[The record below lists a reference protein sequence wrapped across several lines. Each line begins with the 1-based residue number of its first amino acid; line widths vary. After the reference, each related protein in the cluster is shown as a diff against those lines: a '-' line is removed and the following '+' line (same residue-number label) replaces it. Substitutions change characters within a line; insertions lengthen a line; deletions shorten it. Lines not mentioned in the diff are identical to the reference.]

1 MKLTSEQI
9 KDYHRLIEENFPEVS
24 VIDKPVV
31 GGQKVVFPCMDNGQM
46 IALKFVKI
54 AYNDEYEIMNSSAE
68 NRIIRELSI
77 MGQVHSEFFV
87 KPIEKP
93 IKRTIVKGAYFLIY
107 EEEWV
112 DGISV
117 DKMFKT
123 QNYCIKDVVQLGI
136 DMAEAIKVL
145 WSKKIIHRDIK
156 PANIIR
162 QKDGHYV
169 LLDLGIAYDL
179 NAESLTQIGERPG
192 TYYYMSPEQVSL
204 NDKRKLDFRSDLYSL
219 GLVMY
224 ESFTHCNP
232 IYTAACRGECNNA
245 ADFIPCNLVDIIP
258 KINTKLA
265 DIIMRMLKKHPNMR
279 FRNIDYVILGL
290 KAVEKEMEA

>member
-1 MKLTSEQI
+1 MELTSEQV
-9 KDYHRLIEENFPEVS
+9 KGYHKLIEKNFPEVS
-24 VIDKPVV
+24 VIDKPIV
-31 GGQKVVFPCMDNGQM
+31 GGQKIVFPCMDNGQM

-54 AYNDEYEIMNSSAE
+54 AYNDEYEIMNSSVE
-68 NRIIRELSI
+68 DRIIRELSI
-77 MGQVHSEFFV
+77 MRQVRSDFFV
-87 KPIEKP
+87 KPIDKP
-93 IKRTIVKGAYFLIY
+93 IKKIPVKGAYFLVY
-107 EEEWV
+107 EEEWI

-117 DKMFKT
+117 DKMFRKRDYST
-123 QNYCIKDVVQLGI
+123 KDAVQLGI

-162 QKDGHYV
+162 QKNDHYV

-179 NAESLTQIGERPG
+179 NAESLTQIGGRPG
-192 TYYYMSPEQVSL
+192 TPFYMSPEQVSF

-224 ESFTHCNP
+224 ESFTHSNP

-245 ADFIPCNLVDIIP
+245 TDFIPCNLVDIVP
-258 KINTKLA
+258 QINTKLA
-265 DIIMRMLKKHPNMR
+265 DIIMRMIKRHPNMR
-279 FRNIDYVILGL
+279 FRNIDYVICEL